1 MDAQFLSRRLNDLAD
16 HIDRDWGLLKEY
28 EDLLRLTKDPKEKQ
42 SYLREI
48 ESLRASAAKYQVER
62 EDLLTQASGQTSS
75 AASLSSSQLQ
85 QVSAKLDALMIG
97 VNELLT
103 GQQKTDD
110 KLSEMRQSLLAHY
123 EAGNQATI
131 ASVISK
137 LDQAQF
143 ETMQSILSAI
153 EANRIAEPE
162 MRQLLGAASQ
172 ALTELRHRGLPLP
185 KQDEVEQVI
194 SDGSLDIKHKLK
206 FVIPLLF
213 VEYEAE
219 VELGSG
225 VNLSELLRRVKKKI
239 LG

>member
-16 HIDRDWGLLKEY
+16 HIDRDWSLLKEY

-48 ESLRASAAKYQVER
+48 ESLQASAAKYQVER
-62 EDLLTQASGQTSS
+62 EDLLMQASGQTSS
-75 AASLSSSQLQ
+75 APLLSSSQLH
-85 QVSAKLDALMIG
+85 QVGAKLDALMIG

-110 KLSEMRQSLLAHY
+110 KLNEMGQALLAR
-123 EAGNQATI
+123 
-131 ASVISK
+131 
-137 LDQAQF
+137 
-143 ETMQSILSAI
+143 I
-153 EANRIAEPE
+153 EANRITEPE
-162 MRQLLGAASQ
+162 MLQLLDAVSQ
-172 ALTELRHRGLPLP
+172 DLTELRQRGLLLP
-185 KQDEVEQVI
+185 NQDEVEGVI

-219 VELGSG
+219 VELSSG

-239 LG
+239 WG